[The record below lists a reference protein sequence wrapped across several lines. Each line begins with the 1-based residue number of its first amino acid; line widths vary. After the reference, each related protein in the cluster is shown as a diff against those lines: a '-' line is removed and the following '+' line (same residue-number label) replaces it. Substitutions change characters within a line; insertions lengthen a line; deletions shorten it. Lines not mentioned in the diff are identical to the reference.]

1 MIDWNQINNYISEA
15 KTILLTMHE
24 NPDGDGLGSAT
35 AMYHYLQEVEKVC

>member
-24 NPDGDGLGSAT
+24 NPDGDGLERDSYVSLFEGNG
-35 AMYHYLQEVEKVC
+35 